1 MKKLK
6 LKMQELNSPEV
17 LTRQQLKN
25 VLGGSGTTTTKKYL
39 VSCTAKPNYTIAD
52 PGSCTGT
59 QSACQTT
66 ANNWCANTEGCAS
79 CFLI

>member
-1 MKKLK
+1 MAIKK

-25 VLGGSGTTTTKKYL
+25 VLGGSGAATTKKYL
-39 VSCTAKPNYTIAD
+39 VSCTARPGYVVQS

-59 QSACQTT
+59 QSGCQTQAKT
-66 ANNWCANTEGCAS
+66 YCTNTEGCAS